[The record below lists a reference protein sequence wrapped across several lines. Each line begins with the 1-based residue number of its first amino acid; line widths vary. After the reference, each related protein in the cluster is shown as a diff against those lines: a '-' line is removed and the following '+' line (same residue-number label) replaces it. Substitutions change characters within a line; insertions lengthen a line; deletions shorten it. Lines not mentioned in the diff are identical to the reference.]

1 MPHSSGEV
9 TSWLEGLLFLLLKLE
24 KNDSIRVDLEVK
36 RTSLWFSINKGLF
49 LAIHTWS
56 HNGTIIRKTSGKRPS
71 MYFFP
76 SAETSQRQAFAIKL
90 SGFNRYQHQNH
101 STLKYKT
108 FMYNYAYKKKC
119 SLWGA
124 IWSKSD
130 KQQESFL
137 FEVWKEKKWKFPRS
151 LPPPSGPNDPQNIH
165 LQRPEVGRQV
175 LTIWDTHSSP
185 LLERMTFLRNVF
197 HYLLYWCSIHLHH

>member
-1 MPHSSGEV
+1 M
-9 TSWLEGLLFLLLKLE
+9 
-24 KNDSIRVDLEVK
+24 K

-108 FMYNYAYKKKC
+108 FMYNYAYKKNVLCEEQFEANLTNSKNH
-119 SLWGA
+119 SYLRFERKKMEISKISPSSIGPQWPSEHPFAKAWGRKA
-124 IWSKSD
+124 GINNMRH
-130 KQQESFL
+130 SFL
-137 FEVWKEKKWKFPRS
+137 PSSGKDDVFKKRFPLFIILMFHPSAS
-151 LPPPSGPNDPQNIH
+151 LGF
-165 LQRPEVGRQV
+165 
-175 LTIWDTHSSP
+175 SSYHDNMMP
-185 LLERMTFLRNVF
+185 TA
-197 HYLLYWCSIHLHH
+197 I